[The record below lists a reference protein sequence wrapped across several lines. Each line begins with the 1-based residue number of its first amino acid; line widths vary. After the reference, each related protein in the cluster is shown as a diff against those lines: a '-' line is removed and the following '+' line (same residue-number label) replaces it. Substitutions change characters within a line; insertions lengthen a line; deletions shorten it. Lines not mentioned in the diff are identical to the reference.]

1 MSFVIGFVG
10 GELIPHIIAH
20 LFVDSIRAKAHDH
33 ARAACTSAPLPPVP
47 LQADRVRR
55 AVSQTDPPSVG
66 IAPVGITIRSS
77 LPGRARFAA
86 IALRNRPLRA
96 RTVEATLRKMPG
108 LRSISIA
115 LATGG
120 VLVQYDPDA
129 ITLARL
135 IATMTDAIRD
145 EPTRGGRASV
155 PVAA

>member
-1 MSFVIGFVG
+1 MS
-10 GELIPHIIAH
+10 
-20 LFVDSIRAKAHDH
+20 
-33 ARAACTSAPLPPVP
+33 AALCPEPTGRPL
-47 LQADRVRR
+47 A
-55 AVSQTDPPSVG
+55 SPPSALLSAHRYRG
-66 IAPVGITIRSS
+66 
-77 LPGRARFAA
+77 ARFAA

-108 LRSISIA
+108 LRSVTIIP
-115 LATGG
+115 ATGG